1 MGCEGGGWYLLLL
14 LTIPSIVMIKYVQK
28 HQFPSEN
35 IKEDQFI
42 FTVLLPNI
50 PSKITTKIII
60 DTSRLK
66 GLVCGKRNLLVYCFP
81 TILWKTLHKVWT
93 RGKI

>member
-35 IKEDQFI
+35 IKEDQFLFI
-42 FTVLLPNI
+42 ASQ
-50 PSKITTKIII
+50 SKITIIIII